1 MTTKQ
6 YLLLILIVLFAG
18 GLRFTGLNWDAKSH
32 LHPDERFLTMVASA
46 ITLPSSP
53 VTYFDTMN
61 SPANPH
67 NKGFSFY
74 VYGTYPLHLTKLVS
88 QLLHMDTYDEI
99 VLIGRALSGLA
110 DLITVVLVFCIGMR
124 VVKRTEVGLLSALCY
139 TLAVVPIQLSHFFT
153 VDPYVTLFITVTLW
167 HILRGRIG
175 FFTGVAMGLAVSAK
189 ISAILILPVLILC
202 LISLWPWKGNTP
214 AIVKKRKLLL
224 IGGFMSVIGLVLTVR
239 VSYPYL
245 FSGLRLNPL
254 LLANWKQLASFDGPT
269 TSFPPGLQWINV
281 SPLQPALDILVF
293 GLGLPLSTLACISI
307 IRLAQVFWRK
317 PRFNPI
323 FFLLLWVL
331 LIFGYQ
337 SLQFAKPMRYF
348 WAAYPSLAV
357 FAGISLYQLLRFIAS
372 KIRARYVGRFVNVFI
387 WVSLLLWPLSFVSIY
402 TRPNTR
408 VAASTWIYTHIP
420 AKSTLAWEHWDDPLP
435 FAVSTYSPSSYTQ
448 VQLPSFDP
456 DDAQKAQKIHDVL
469 TRSDYLILS
478 SNRAYGSLKRAES
491 RFPLTNRFYQ
501 KLFSGALGF
510 QLAAQ
515 FTSRP
520 MIPVP
525 EVSLCIRILGFSYGS
540 AAKSLETCAARGI
553 YIVDD
558 YADETFTVYDHPKV
572 LIFRNTQHL
581 SPSEINTRLHE

>member
-1 MTTKQ
+1 MTTKH

-46 ITLPSSP
+46 ITLPSAIM
-53 VTYFDTMN
+53 TYFDTAG

-67 NKGFSFY
+67 NRGFSFY
-74 VYGTYPLHLTKLVS
+74 VYGTYPMHLTKLVAR
-88 QLLHMDTYDEI
+88 LLHRDTYDEI

-189 ISAILILPVLILC
+189 ISAILILPVLFLC

-293 GLGLPLSTLACISI
+293 GLGLPLSILACISI
-307 IRLAQVFWRK
+307 IRLAQIFWRK

-357 FAGISLYQLLRFIAS
+357 FAGISLYQLLQFIAK
-372 KIRARYVGRFVNVFI
+372 KILPLYIRLSVYALI
-387 WVSLLLWPLSFVSIY
+387 CVSLLLLPLSFVSIY
-402 TRPNTR
+402 THPHTR
-408 VAASTWIYTHIP
+408 VAASTWIYTNVP
-420 AKSTLAWEHWDDPLP
+420 ASSTIAWEHWDDPLP
-435 FAVSTYSPSSYTQ
+435 FAIPGYSPSAYRQ
-448 VQLPSFDP
+448 IQLPSFDP
-456 DDAQKAQKIHDVL
+456 DNPEKAQKIQEVI
-469 TRSDYLILS
+469 TQSDYLVLS
-478 SNRAYGSLKRAES
+478 SNRAYGSLKRAGV
-491 RFPLTNRFYQ
+491 RFPITNRFYQ
-501 KLFSGALGF
+501 KLFSGALGYD
-510 QLAAQ
+510 LVAQ

-520 MIPVP
+520 MLPLPGI
-525 EVSLCIRILGFSYGS
+525 SLCIHIPGFFYGS
-540 AAKSLETCAARGI
+540 AAKSLETCAAHGI
-553 YIVDD
+553 HIIDD

-572 LIFRNTQHL
+572 LIFKNTHHI
-581 SPSEINTRLHE
+581 SPAEIFVRLQK